1 MSQSIAAI
9 AATVIAAAPAAA
21 QPREV
26 TPLPIAS
33 ESESDPIIEPSS
45 TASCCTVPKGHF
57 VEIEITEPLTSRT
70 NRHGDWFPIRLAE
83 AIAINGVELVPAGA
97 PGMGQVVHGARS
109 RLAGG
114 PGELTLA
121 VRYLEHGG
129 HRIPLHRLRYFVP
142 GRSNETLAFAVAVTP
157 VIGPL
162 AFFITGGEV
171 RVPAGTRV
179 RAEIAADVAL
189 TAPAQP

>member
-1 MSQSIAAI
+1 M
-9 AATVIAAAPAAA
+9 TAP
-21 QPREV
+21 
-26 TPLPIAS
+26 
-33 ESESDPIIEPSS
+33 
-45 TASCCTVPKGHF
+45 CCTLPKGHF
-57 VEIEITEPLTSRT
+57 VELEIVEPLTSRT

-83 AIAINGVELVPAGA
+83 AITVDGVELVPVGA
-97 PGMGQVVHGARS
+97 TGMGQVVHGARS

-129 HRIPLHRLRYFVP
+129 QRIQLHRLRYFVP
-142 GRSNETLAFAVAVTP
+142 GRSNESLAFAVAVTP

-179 RAEIAADVAL
+179 RAEIAADVSL
-189 TAPAQP
+189 PPPTQP